1 MSFENKTFRDYKF
14 LKLLGKGTYGEIY
27 LTQKGNSPVLVAT
40 KIFDK
45 KRYDNNDYLLK
56 CLDKEIELLTE
67 LDHPNIVKFY
77 EKLKDDK
84 NYYLIMEYCNGGN
97 LNEILKK
104 YKQKYNDSFSLDIT
118 QYLMRQIISS
128 IDYIH
133 SKKIVHRDIKLDNI
147 LISFKNEED
156 LKNLNIKAGQIK
168 IIDFGVST
176 KLDPYGEASTVAG
189 SPIYMDPLILK
200 QHVKKE
206 KIPKY
211 DERIDIWSLGA
222 VFYQFLTGQRLYHVK
237 SIEELEKKVEE
248 GNYIIPKS
256 KIIYKEPISFL
267 NGMLQ
272 YDTEDRFD
280 IKELSAHNF
289 IVKEIKDFT
298 KINLSLI
305 AYKFNDDGL
314 EINSKENDTIYRAFN
329 SGDKGFNELG
339 NQQAVRMLRKNTR
352 KNTYEKERGYSH
364 YGDIYGLN
372 KEEKILSQIFQFN
385 QNFAKNAN
393 NEKSNENSPHI
404 TIDKPK
410 SKNNISDKEK
420 EELKKYVNGLLFEYK
435 AAKEYFNK
443 NGSQQ
448 QEEDANK
455 KINLVQNYL
464 QDLDKGNFMN
474 NKSLPEPITPE
485 YIYGCPIT
493 KRDSVFNEVL
503 NQYKAEAKGL
513 EKFIRT
519 SILNYQQLDSIVFS
533 VIKDE
538 VMPQLNSNKQKLD
551 ELKKLIA
558 DLDSKQSNKWIPPPD
573 IVEDLE
579 NALIEEISYEGCE
592 FKMITKASKT
602 NYNSACSL
610 LLKLSMKIDDK
621 KTFYGDIK
629 VINYGDYEEEMIWN
643 LKHKD
648 YENIQNYSIK
658 VDFYYVFNN
667 NQKEYQGSTNLNISK
682 LKDENEIDIKFQK
695 KLKYNQGDT
704 MFNFNIKV
712 IKPEGKKKIVNGMK
726 KVIKLKKILPPFE
739 GKSPDTQNLTPKSL
753 RQREFNVGR
762 NRIKAEKS
770 VYYRTFL
777 FRNQKNISSAL
788 TVHFIEIM
796 PRNSSGRWQ
805 R

>member
-420 EELKKYVNGLLFEYK
+420 EELKKYV
-435 AAKEYFNK
+435 
-443 NGSQQ
+443 
-448 QEEDANK
+448 
-455 KINLVQNYL
+455 
-464 QDLDKGNFMN
+464 
-474 NKSLPEPITPE
+474 
-485 YIYGCPIT
+485 
-493 KRDSVFNEVL
+493 
-503 NQYKAEAKGL
+503 
-513 EKFIRT
+513 
-519 SILNYQQLDSIVFS
+519 
-533 VIKDE
+533 
-538 VMPQLNSNKQKLD
+538 
-551 ELKKLIA
+551 
-558 DLDSKQSNKWIPPPD
+558 
-573 IVEDLE
+573 
-579 NALIEEISYEGCE
+579 
-592 FKMITKASKT
+592 
-602 NYNSACSL
+602 
-610 LLKLSMKIDDK
+610 
-621 KTFYGDIK
+621 
-629 VINYGDYEEEMIWN
+629 
-643 LKHKD
+643 
-648 YENIQNYSIK
+648 
-658 VDFYYVFNN
+658 
-667 NQKEYQGSTNLNISK
+667 
-682 LKDENEIDIKFQK
+682 
-695 KLKYNQGDT
+695 
-704 MFNFNIKV
+704 
-712 IKPEGKKKIVNGMK
+712 
-726 KVIKLKKILPPFE
+726 
-739 GKSPDTQNLTPKSL
+739 
-753 RQREFNVGR
+753 
-762 NRIKAEKS
+762 
-770 VYYRTFL
+770 
-777 FRNQKNISSAL
+777 
-788 TVHFIEIM
+788 
-796 PRNSSGRWQ
+796 
-805 R
+805 

>member
-1 MSFENKTFRDYKF
+1 
-14 LKLLGKGTYGEIY
+14 
-27 LTQKGNSPVLVAT
+27 
-40 KIFDK
+40 
-45 KRYDNNDYLLK
+45 
-56 CLDKEIELLTE
+56 
-67 LDHPNIVKFY
+67 
-77 EKLKDDK
+77 
-84 NYYLIMEYCNGGN
+84 
-97 LNEILKK
+97 
-104 YKQKYNDSFSLDIT
+104 
-118 QYLMRQIISS
+118 
-128 IDYIH
+128 
-133 SKKIVHRDIKLDNI
+133 
-147 LISFKNEED
+147 
-156 LKNLNIKAGQIK
+156 
-168 IIDFGVST
+168 
-176 KLDPYGEASTVAG
+176 
-189 SPIYMDPLILK
+189 MDALILK

-519 SILNYQQLDSIVFS
+519 SILNYQQLDTIVFS

-695 KLKYNQGDT
+695 KLQYNQGDT

-712 IKPEGKKKIVNGMK
+712 IKPEGKKK
-726 KVIKLKKILPPFE
+726 L
-739 GKSPDTQNLTPKSL
+739 
-753 RQREFNVGR
+753 
-762 NRIKAEKS
+762 
-770 VYYRTFL
+770 
-777 FRNQKNISSAL
+777 
-788 TVHFIEIM
+788 
-796 PRNSSGRWQ
+796 
-805 R
+805 

>member
-176 KLDPYGEASTVAG
+176 KLDSYGEASTVAG

-519 SILNYQQLDSIVFS
+519 SILNYQQLDTIVFS

-712 IKPEGKKKIVNGMK
+712 IKPEGKKKIVNRMK

-739 GKSPDTQNLTPKSL
+739 GKSPDTQNIPK
-753 RQREFNVGR
+753 
-762 NRIKAEKS
+762 
-770 VYYRTFL
+770 L
-777 FRNQKNISSAL
+777 FQSK
-788 TVHFIEIM
+788 
-796 PRNSSGRWQ
+796 
-805 R
+805 

>member
-200 QHVKKE
+200 QHVTKE

-298 KINLSLI
+298 KIDLSLI

-329 SGDKGFNELG
+329 SGDKGFNVMG
-339 NQQAVRMLRKNTR
+339 NQQAVRRLRNNTR

-519 SILNYQQLDSIVFS
+519 SILNYQQLDTILFS

-739 GKSPDTQNLTPKSL
+739 GKSPDTQNIPK
-753 RQREFNVGR
+753 
-762 NRIKAEKS
+762 
-770 VYYRTFL
+770 L
-777 FRNQKNISSAL
+777 FQSK
-788 TVHFIEIM
+788 
-796 PRNSSGRWQ
+796 
-805 R
+805 